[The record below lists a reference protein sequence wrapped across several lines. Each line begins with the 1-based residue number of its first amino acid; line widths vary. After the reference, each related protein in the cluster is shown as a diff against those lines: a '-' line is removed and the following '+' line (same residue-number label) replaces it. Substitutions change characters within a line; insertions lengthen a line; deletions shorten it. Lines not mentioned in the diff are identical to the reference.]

1 MSTQISA
8 PVQGEPGSAAPVDD
22 DRLAQALVSRGLITR
37 EEAQQC
43 RATGNSSE
51 PLLSRLV
58 RFNFLT
64 ASQAQRVTQEL
75 KLFIGQQ
82 IPGYQLLEKLGQ
94 GAMGIVFKAR
104 QLSMNRLVAIKVLQ
118 PRLASNPK
126 DLERFLYEAQV
137 AAKLSHNNVVQ
148 AIDAGSAGKLH
159 YFVMEYVEGTTINKL
174 IEDGKIYGEREAL
187 DIMMQMAQA
196 LDHAHRRGLV
206 HRDIKPANII
216 ITTENVAKL
225 ADLGLAK
232 QQSGDAFA
240 EEDKGVIRGT
250 PFYIA
255 PEQIQRA
262 DDIDVRAD
270 IYSLGATL
278 YHMVTGQPPFNAK
291 SIRAL
296 FEAHVKRK
304 LVPPDHLNTALSGG
318 LGEMV
323 EFMMAKNRAERY
335 PSPKEL
341 IRDLECLLDGEAPR
355 FARQGN
361 RAGVIKGLAQ
371 AAPEEDAPA
380 TVDQPGIASHWLI
393 AMAVILGISLV
404 FNVLLLI
411 MR

>member
-1 MSTQISA
+1 MSTQVSP
-8 PVQGEPGSAAPVDD
+8 PVQADSGPASALDD
-22 DRLAQALVSRGLITR
+22 ERLAQALVSRGLITR

-43 RATGNSSE
+43 RAAGDSSE
-51 PLLSRLV
+51 PLLARLV

-64 ASQAQRVTQEL
+64 PSQAQRVTQEL

-82 IPGYQLLEKLGQ
+82 IPGYQLLDKLGQ

-118 PRLASNPK
+118 PRLASNPR
-126 DLERFLYEAQV
+126 DLERFLHEAQV

-174 IEDGKIYGEREAL
+174 MESGKVYSEREAL
-187 DIMMQMAQA
+187 EIMMQMAQA

-216 ITTENVAKL
+216 ITPENVAKL

-232 QQSGDAFA
+232 QQSGDAFE
-240 EEDKGVIRGT
+240 EEDKGLIRGT

-262 DDIDVRAD
+262 EDIDIRAD

-278 YHMVTGQPPFNAK
+278 YHMVTGQPPFTAK

-296 FEAHVKRK
+296 FEAHLKRK

-323 EFMMAKNRAERY
+323 EFMMAKNRGERY

-361 RAGVIKGLAQ
+361 RAGVIQGLTQ
-371 AAPEEDAPA
+371 AAPEESLA
-380 TVDQPGIASHWLI
+380 TIDQPGIALHWVIVL
-393 AMAVILGISLV
+393 AVLLGISLV
-404 FNVLLLI
+404 FNLLLLI

>member
-1 MSTQISA
+1 
-8 PVQGEPGSAAPVDD
+8 
-22 DRLAQALVSRGLITR
+22 
-37 EEAQQC
+37 
-43 RATGNSSE
+43 
-51 PLLSRLV
+51 
-58 RFNFLT
+58 
-64 ASQAQRVTQEL
+64 
-75 KLFIGQQ
+75 
-82 IPGYQLLEKLGQ
+82 
-94 GAMGIVFKAR
+94 
-104 QLSMNRLVAIKVLQ
+104 VAIKVLQ
-118 PRLASNPK
+118 PRLASNPR
-126 DLERFLYEAQV
+126 DLERFLHEAQV

-174 IEDGKIYGEREAL
+174 IEGGKIYTEREAL

-216 ITTENVAKL
+216 ITPENVAKL

-240 EEDKGVIRGT
+240 EEDKGLIRGT

-262 DDIDVRAD
+262 EDIDIRAD

-278 YHMVTGQPPFNAK
+278 YHMVTGQQPFTAK

-296 FEAHVKRK
+296 FEAHLKRK

-323 EFMMAKNRAERY
+323 EFMMAKNRDERY

-341 IRDLECLLDGEAPR
+341 IRDLECLLDGESPR

-361 RAGVIKGLAQ
+361 RAGVIQGLTQ
-371 AAPEEDAPA
+371 AAPEVEPLASI
-380 TVDQPGIASHWLI
+380 DQPGIALHWVI
-393 AMAVILGISLV
+393 ALAVLLGVSLV
-404 FNVLLLI
+404 FNIILLI

>member
-1 MSTQISA
+1 MSTQIST
-8 PVQGEPGSAAPVDD
+8 PVQGEPGPATAVDD
-22 DRLAQALVSRGLITR
+22 DRLSQALVSRGLITR

-43 RATGNSSE
+43 RATGDSSE
-51 PLLSRLV
+51 TLLSRLV
-58 RFNFLT
+58 RLNFLT
-64 ASQAQRVTQEL
+64 SSQAQRVNQEL

-82 IPGYQLLEKLGQ
+82 IPGYQLLDKLGQ

-104 QLSMNRLVAIKVLQ
+104 QLSMNRLVAVKVLQ
-118 PRLASNPK
+118 PRLASNPR
-126 DLERFLYEAQV
+126 DLERFLHEAQV

-174 IEDGKIYGEREAL
+174 MEGGKVYSEREAL
-187 DIMMQMAQA
+187 EIMMQMAQA

-216 ITTENVAKL
+216 ITPENVAKL

-240 EEDKGVIRGT
+240 EEDKGLIRGT

-262 DDIDVRAD
+262 EDIDIRAD

-278 YHMVTGQPPFNAK
+278 YHMVTGQPPFIAK
-291 SIRAL
+291 NIRAL
-296 FEAHVKRK
+296 FEAHLKRK

-318 LGEMV
+318 LGELV
-323 EFMMAKNRAERY
+323 EFMMAKNRDERY

-355 FARQGN
+355 FARQGS
-361 RAGVIKGLAQ
+361 RAGVIKGLTQ
-371 AAPEEDAPA
+371 AAPDEESLA
-380 TVDQPGIASHWLI
+380 TIDQPGLALHWVIAL
-393 AMAVILGISLV
+393 AVLLGISLV

>member
-1 MSTQISA
+1 MSTQIST
-8 PVQGEPGSAAPVDD
+8 PVQGEPGPATAVDD

-37 EEAQQC
+37 EEVQQC
-43 RATGNSSE
+43 RATGDSSE

-58 RFNFLT
+58 RLSFLT
-64 ASQAQRVTQEL
+64 PSQAQRVTQEL

-82 IPGYQLLEKLGQ
+82 IPGYQLLDKLGQ

-118 PRLASNPK
+118 PRLAANPK
-126 DLERFLYEAQV
+126 DLERFLHEAQV

-174 IEDGKIYGEREAL
+174 IEGGKVYSEREAL

-216 ITTENVAKL
+216 ITPENVAKL

-232 QQSGDAFA
+232 QQTGDAFA
-240 EEDKGVIRGT
+240 EEDRGLIRGT

-262 DDIDVRAD
+262 DDIDIRAD

-278 YHMVTGQPPFNAK
+278 YHMVTGQQPFIAK

-296 FEAHVKRK
+296 FEAHLKRK

-323 EFMMAKNRAERY
+323 EFMMAKNRDERY

-361 RAGVIKGLAQ
+361 RAGVIQGLAQ
-371 AAPEEDAPA
+371 AAPEEVVAAIDP
-380 TVDQPGIASHWLI
+380 PGIALHWVI
-393 AMAVILGISLV
+393 ALAVLLGVSLV
-404 FNVLLLI
+404 FNIILLI

>member
-1 MSTQISA
+1 MSSQIST
-8 PVQGEPGSAAPVDD
+8 PVQGDSGPAPAVDD

-43 RATGNSSE
+43 RAAGDSSE

-64 ASQAQRVTQEL
+64 PAQAQRVTQEL

-82 IPGYQLLEKLGQ
+82 IPGYQLLDRLGQ

-118 PRLASNPK
+118 PRLASNPR

-159 YFVMEYVEGTTINKL
+159 YFVMEYVEGTTITKL
-174 IEDGKIYGEREAL
+174 LEGGKVYSEREAL

-240 EEDKGVIRGT
+240 EDDRGVIRGT

-255 PEQIQRA
+255 PEQIQRLE
-262 DDIDVRAD
+262 DIDIRAD

-278 YHMVTGQPPFNAK
+278 YHMVTGQPPFSAK
-291 SIRAL
+291 NIRSL
-296 FEAHVKRK
+296 FEAHLKRK

-323 EFMMAKNRAERY
+323 EFMMAKDRNERY

-361 RAGVIKGLAQ
+361 RAGIIKGLTQ
-371 AAPEEDAPA
+371 AAPEEESLA
-380 TVDQPGIASHWLI
+380 TIDQSGVALHWVIAL
-393 AMAVILGISLV
+393 AVLLGISLV

>member
-1 MSTQISA
+1 MSTQIST
-8 PVQGEPGSAAPVDD
+8 PVHGEQGPVTAVDD
-22 DRLAQALVSRGLITR
+22 DRLAQALVSRGLITG

-43 RATGNSSE
+43 RAAGDSSE
-51 PLLSRLV
+51 PFLSRLV
-58 RFNFLT
+58 RLNFLT
-64 ASQAQRVTQEL
+64 PGQAQRVTQEL

-82 IPGYQLLEKLGQ
+82 IPGYQLLDKLGQ

-118 PRLASNPK
+118 PRLASNPR
-126 DLERFLYEAQV
+126 DLERFLHEAQV

-174 IEDGKIYGEREAL
+174 MENGKVYTEREAL
-187 DIMMQMAQA
+187 EIMMQMAQA

-216 ITTENVAKL
+216 ITPENVAKL

-232 QQSGDAFA
+232 EQSGDAFA
-240 EEDKGVIRGT
+240 EEDKGLIRGT

-255 PEQIQRA
+255 PEQIKRA
-262 DDIDVRAD
+262 EDIDVRAD

-278 YHMVTGQPPFNAK
+278 YHMVTGQPPFMAK
-291 SIRAL
+291 TIRAL
-296 FEAHVKRK
+296 FEAHLKRK

-318 LGEMV
+318 LGETV
-323 EFMMAKNRAERY
+323 EFMMAKDRAERY

-355 FARQGN
+355 FARQGS
-361 RAGVIKGLAQ
+361 RAGVIQGLAQ
-371 AAPEEDAPA
+371 AAPEESLA
-380 TVDQPGIASHWLI
+380 TVDQPGIALHWVIALAVLLGMSLI
-393 AMAVILGISLV
+393 

>member
-8 PVQGEPGSAAPVDD
+8 PVQGEPAAAVDD

-37 EEAQQC
+37 EEAQHC
-43 RATGNSSE
+43 RAAGDSSE

-64 ASQAQRVTQEL
+64 PSQAQRVTQEL

-82 IPGYQLLEKLGQ
+82 IPGYQLLDKLGQ

-118 PRLASNPK
+118 PRLASNPR

-159 YFVMEYVEGTTINKL
+159 YFVMEYVEGTTISKL
-174 IEDGKIYGEREAL
+174 LEGGKVYSEREAL

-216 ITTENVAKL
+216 ITPENVAKL

-240 EEDKGVIRGT
+240 EEDKGIIRGT

-262 DDIDVRAD
+262 EDIDIRAD

-278 YHMVTGQPPFNAK
+278 YHMVTGQPPFTAK
-291 SIRAL
+291 NIRSL
-296 FEAHVKRK
+296 FEAHLKRK

-323 EFMMAKNRAERY
+323 EFMMAKNRDERY

-361 RAGVIKGLAQ
+361 RAGVIQGLTQ
-371 AAPEEDAPA
+371 AAPEEPLA
-380 TVDQPGIASHWLI
+380 TIDQPGIALHW
-393 AMAVILGISLV
+393 VIVLAALLGISLV